1 MDSSLLPLFH
11 PNGIVVIGVS
21 TSESKLGFG
30 VARNLSQSGFRGS
43 IQFVGRN
50 TGTVFGRPIHASVLE
65 VSHPVDLAVIF
76 VPAAA
81 CPAAL
86 QECAASGVHA
96 AIILSA
102 GFREAGPEGALLE
115 KQCLELARANGIRL
129 LGPNCIGIINTHLPC
144 DTSFLQPP
152 MPPAGGIGFVSQ
164 SGAFCAA
171 IIDWSRSQAFGFSQI
186 ISLGNQADV
195 TEIDALSA
203 LADDEYTKVIVLYM
217 EGVSNGVRFVEV
229 ARAVSRRK
237 PLIALKVGRTE
248 SGRKAASSHTAALA
262 GQDAAFDAACARGGI
277 LRAATAEEMF
287 DWACALECCPLP
299 AGRRVAVLTDAGGP
313 GVIAADS
320 LEALGLS
327 LAPLSPAAR
336 TRLSARL
343 PASASLQNPV
353 DMLASASPE
362 DYASSLEI
370 LLHEPAVDS
379 ALVILPPPPMFL
391 AEEVA
396 AAIIPI
402 IQASHKPV
410 VVALLGSHLTRS
422 AFAAFAKS
430 RIPAYPFPERAASA
444 LAALSRRAEL
454 TQADLSRSSERP
466 FTPIAL
472 SGTPPE
478 NLLFAYGIQVP
489 PSKAASTPD
498 EAALSARELGF
509 PVVMKIA
516 SSGITHK
523 SDVGGVLL
531 NLADEDQ
538 VRSGYT
544 QLMESVRATQPDAL
558 IEGVILQPHVTGGQE
573 VIIGAVRDPQFGPL
587 VMFGSGGI
595 EAEALRDVAFALAPL
610 DRAEADALIHS
621 TWAGRRLDGFRNVPP
636 VDRAAALDALIRL
649 SWLVV
654 DHPEIS
660 SIEINPLRVM
670 SRGALAL
677 DVRRTD

>member
-1 MDSSLLPLFH
+1 
-11 PNGIVVIGVS
+11 
-21 TSESKLGFG
+21 
-30 VARNLSQSGFRGS
+30 
-43 IQFVGRN
+43 
-50 TGTVFGRPIHASVLE
+50 
-65 VSHPVDLAVIF
+65 
-76 VPAAA
+76 
-81 CPAAL
+81 
-86 QECAASGVHA
+86 
-96 AIILSA
+96 
-102 GFREAGPEGALLE
+102 
-115 KQCLELARANGIRL
+115 
-129 LGPNCIGIINTHLPC
+129 
-144 DTSFLQPP
+144 
-152 MPPAGGIGFVSQ
+152 
-164 SGAFCAA
+164 
-171 IIDWSRSQAFGFSQI
+171 
-186 ISLGNQADV
+186 
-195 TEIDALSA
+195 
-203 LADDEYTKVIVLYM
+203 
-217 EGVSNGVRFVEV
+217 
-229 ARAVSRRK
+229 
-237 PLIALKVGRTE
+237 
-248 SGRKAASSHTAALA
+248 
-262 GQDAAFDAACARGGI
+262 
-277 LRAATAEEMF
+277 
-287 DWACALECCPLP
+287 
-299 AGRRVAVLTDAGGP
+299 
-313 GVIAADS
+313 
-320 LEALGLS
+320 
-327 LAPLSPAAR
+327 
-336 TRLSARL
+336 
-343 PASASLQNPV
+343 
-353 DMLASASPE
+353 
-362 DYASSLEI
+362 
-370 LLHEPAVDS
+370 
-379 ALVILPPPPMFL
+379 MFL

-410 VVALLGSHLTRS
+410 VVALLGSHLTRC